1 MQTHTKALISAAVA
15 VVINTTAWAADV
27 DAGAAEALMKKSGC
41 NKCHSLDKKK
51 EGPSFQETAAKY
63 KGKADAEESIFKQLT
78 TSPKIKI
85 DGKEEV
91 HEGLKTTKD
100 DEVRNVAR
108 WILSR

>member
-1 MQTHTKALISAAVA
+1 MQAHTKALISAALA
-15 VVINTTAWAADV
+15 VVINSTAWAADV

-63 KGKADAEESIFKQLT
+63 KGKADGEESIFKQLT
-78 TSPKIKI
+78 TSPKIKV
-85 DGKEEV
+85 DGKDEV
-91 HEGLKTTKD
+91 HQNLKAKD